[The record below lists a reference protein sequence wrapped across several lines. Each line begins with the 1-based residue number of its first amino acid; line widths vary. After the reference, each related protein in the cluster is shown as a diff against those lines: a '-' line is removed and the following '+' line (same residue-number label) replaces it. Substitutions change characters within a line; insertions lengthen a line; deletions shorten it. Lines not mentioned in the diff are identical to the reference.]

1 MNNITRP
8 VTSYDD
14 LVKERERLKEL
25 LKIQKAQI
33 SKDLGEIREEFTPV
47 VLASEMFGKL
57 LNRED
62 GKDALVATGTNL
74 TIDLLVNK
82 LFATDFTC
90 DPEKSLI
97 ALYSES
103 SNSTTQTAARFGSN
117 RRTCAR
123 RRVNDSKKVAT
134 ASFFC
139 CLIVIPLY
147 LLTTTIH
154 HNGLATAQLQWH

>member
-1 MNNITRP
+1 
-8 VTSYDD
+8 
-14 LVKERERLKEL
+14 LKEL

-82 LFATDFTC
+82 LFA
-90 DPEKSLI
+90 KSNFLVRLI
-97 ALYSES
+97 LPVILKNLS
-103 SNSTTQTAARFGSN
+103 SHYIPKAPTPLHKP
-117 RRTCAR
+117 RR
-123 RRVNDSKKVAT
+123 DSVVT
-134 ASFFC
+134 GEP
-139 CLIVIPLY
+139 V
-147 LLTTTIH
+147 
-154 HNGLATAQLQWH
+154 LAGE

>member
-82 LFATDFTC
+82 LFA
-90 DPEKSLI
+90 KSNFLVRLI
-97 ALYSES
+97 LPVILKNLS
-103 SNSTTQTAARFGSN
+103 SHYIPKAPPPTRKP
-117 RRTCAR
+117 RR
-123 RRVNDSKKVAT
+123 DS
-134 ASFFC
+134 
-139 CLIVIPLY
+139 IVTGEPV
-147 LLTTTIH
+147 
-154 HNGLATAQLQWH
+154 LAGE